1 MEKTNHLYVF
11 LALVECHFITTNFG
25 FWISKRAYDV
35 FTLIINFLG
44 SDWQP
49 KYVTI
54 GLFEAKETI
63 GQAFVKNLTNLLD
76 KCGSRKILITF
87 VKDEGSNINAMITTL
102 KFVVSCEFLGLE
114 ENF

>member
-1 MEKTNHLYVF
+1 MEKTSHLYVF
-11 LALVECHFITTNFG
+11 LALVKCHFIINNFD
-25 FWISKRAYDV
+25 FWISKGAYDV

-63 GQAFVKNLTNLLD
+63 GQALVKNLTDLLD
-76 KCGSRKILITF
+76 KCGLREKFITSI
-87 VKDEGSNINAMITTL
+87 KDEGFNINVMITTL
-102 KFVVSCEFLGLE
+102 NLL
-114 ENF
+114 

>member
-1 MEKTNHLYVF
+1 MEKTSHLYVF

-25 FWISKRAYDV
+25 FWISKGAYDV
-35 FTLIINFLG
+35 FTLIIIFLG

-54 GLFEAKETI
+54 GLFEEKETI

-76 KCGSRKILITF
+76 KCGSRKKLITF
-87 VKDEGSNINAMITTL
+87 VKDEGSNINAIITTL

>member
-1 MEKTNHLYVF
+1 LD
-11 LALVECHFITTNFG
+11 

-49 KYVTI
+49 KYMTI

-63 GQAFVKNLTNLLD
+63 GQALVKNLTDLLE
-76 KCGSRKILITF
+76 KCCSRKKLITF
-87 VKDEGSNINAMITTL
+87 VKDEGYNINAMIITL
-102 KFVVSCEFLGLE
+102 KFVVSCEFFGLKE
-114 ENF
+114 RF